1 VPAYDN
7 LNLSAGWNT
16 GKLGITVYGENVA
29 NHLTPIFINA
39 STSSTNRF
47 VTLRPRTI
55 GVRVNW
61 KY

>member
-1 VPAYDN
+1 MPAYEN
-7 LNLSAGWNT
+7 LNLSAGWNS
-16 GKLGITVYGENVA
+16 GKLGITVYGENVTD
-29 NHLTPIFINA
+29 NDTPIFINA

-55 GVRVNW
+55 GVRLNW